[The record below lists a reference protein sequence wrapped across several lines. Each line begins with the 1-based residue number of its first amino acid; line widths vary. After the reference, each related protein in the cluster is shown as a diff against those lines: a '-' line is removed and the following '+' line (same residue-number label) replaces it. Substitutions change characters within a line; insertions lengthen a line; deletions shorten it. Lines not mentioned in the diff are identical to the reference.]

1 MMSKWWCQ
9 VNELLRETMQLILL
23 LERQLLQSGVLN
35 AIEVNEAE
43 EIEVS
48 NGEVEALPVCVPSM
62 EAVALSSIE
71 PGIVELGVASGTP
84 VLSPPPVEVVPRRGI
99 LRTSVGN
106 SAKRRLPFRMRLS
119 LTSALR
125 AEEMKEEEEEEEQ
138 ELEDLKD
145 FEEREEG
152 EEDEEELEE
161 EFHRR
166 RRSVAGCLLRV
177 AICIFNALCCCCCEF
192 SEDQ

>member
-1 MMSKWWCQ
+1 MMMSKWWCQ

-35 AIEVNEAE
+35 AIEVNEVE
-43 EIEVS
+43 ETEVS
-48 NGEVEALPVCVPSM
+48 NEEVVEALPICVPSM

-119 LTSALR
+119 LMR
-125 AEEMKEEEEEEEQ
+125 
-138 ELEDLKD
+138 
-145 FEEREEG
+145 
-152 EEDEEELEE
+152 
-161 EFHRR
+161 
-166 RRSVAGCLLRV
+166 
-177 AICIFNALCCCCCEF
+177 
-192 SEDQ
+192 